1 MCEAIRIEAGGGL
14 ELESIKTEWPFQGQ
28 SGRGHQGEKMINT
41 KITFKKEDVK
51 SNFAGRWWDFYSG
64 CGLELRDK
72 SGNQAKAVC
81 PFHPDSDPS
90 LSVNNTTGL
99 FNCFGCG
106 EKGDPFQFY
115 GKLKGLSSFPE
126 IVAGI
131 CQDFGITGREKK
143 SSGAGRIVKTYDY
156 TNEEG
161 ALLYQAV
168 RMEPK
173 SFRQRQ
179 PDGKGGWIWSVKDV
193 DKVLYRLSEALMADC
208 VLVAE
213 GEKDVDALFNLGFTA
228 TTNVGGAEKWR
239 FEYSK
244 SLENKDVVILPDKDE
259 PGRKHAAKVARMIH
273 GIAKSVK
280 VIELPG
286 LPEKGDVSDWIES
299 GGTKEALQK
308 LIDQGDVWMP
318 ETDDQ
323 VEDEED
329 SQVLFPR
336 GPFPWGVLP
345 VAIADSLKQL
355 ARSCATSSTSLPGAA
370 VAIFSSLIGVVL
382 SVCPKSSWF
391 EPLIFW
397 FMDIRASGTGKTPA
411 ARALCYVLYQAQ
423 KKADDA
429 YAEVTM
435 KYFMLS
441 KKERKEQGIDVP
453 PRPRG
458 YFATD
463 LTLEG
468 LREDLQGHGG
478 QVIVLDEL
486 SSFISAQNQYKAKGN
501 DREAWLCL
509 HDGNPARVVRAR
521 KSITIQ
527 KSRVSIF
534 GGIQPRIWRES
545 FTGEDGAIFQFDGTI
560 FRFLP
565 VYEGDGFHPLTAE
578 AWSEKNRNAWE
589 RLLSNAMDWGNRKNE
604 AGETHNLMLSDNARE
619 IFLDWANDL
628 HTVKMDL
635 PEQVRGFIP
644 KLIGYTLRFSGVL
657 YLMDVFSQGE
667 MPGKILGPADIRKG
681 IRVSEFYLGHIVEA
695 MKALV
700 SEDAPLPFEKTDRV
714 IHLAETLNRLRD
726 QVDGGLLA
734 IGFIWENFNKRCAE
748 GLHVK
753 SDRAMGTILRDCGL
767 TIHPGKKDANRKRR
781 VKCMKW
787 DEKTESLIETCLQ
800 SLQSLQ
806 TKENQGVTDGDIE
819 KAKSSKS
826 PSKGD
831 EGQDMETLETLKK
844 QSLHQKPIEIIDNG
858 DNGDNGDIISNVNEK
873 INPMFDF
880 NNVILKPKPKQP
892 EPPVDWSF

>member
-1 MCEAIRIEAGGGL
+1 MMNSSGNSLTTEAGDV
-14 ELESIKTEWPFQGQ
+14 KTHFQGHF
-28 SGRGHQGEKMINT
+28 R
-41 KITFKKEDVK
+41 
-51 SNFAGRWWDFYSG
+51 DFYSRYMEPKNG
-64 CGLELRDK
+64 KGDEY
-72 SGNQAKAVC
+72 QALC
-81 PFHPDSDPS
+81 PLHDDSDPS
-90 LSVNNTTGL
+90 FSFNNQTGQCH
-99 FNCFGCG
+99 CFGCKFG
-106 EKGDPFQFY
+106 GDIFQFY
-115 GKLKGLSSFPE
+115 GKIKGITSFPE
-126 IVAGI
+126 IVKGIAG
-131 CQDFGITGREKK
+131 DFGIVGIGKK
-143 SSGAGRIVKTYDY
+143 AGPGRIVETHDY

-179 PDGKGGWIWSVKDV
+179 PDGKGGWIWKMKDV
-193 DKVLYRLSEALMADC
+193 DRVLYRLPEVIQTDQVC
-208 VLVAE
+208 VVE
-213 GEKDVDALFNLGFTA
+213 GEKDADNLSSLGMVA

-244 SLENKDVVILPDKDE
+244 TLEGKNIVILPDNDE

-286 LPEKGDVSDWIES
+286 LPEKGDVSDWIEA
-299 GGTKEALQK
+299 GGTAEVLQK
-308 LIDQGDVWMP
+308 MIDQGDVWMP
-318 ETDDQ
+318 EMDDQ
-323 VEDEED
+323 GEDEED

-345 VAIADSLKQL
+345 VAIAESLKQL
-355 ARSCATSSTSLPGAA
+355 ARSCATSATSLPGAA
-370 VAIFSSLIGVVL
+370 VAIFSSLIGTVL
-382 SVCPKSSWF
+382 SVCPKLSWF

-397 FMDIRASGTGKTPA
+397 FMDIRSSGTGKTPA
-411 ARALCYVLYQAQ
+411 ARALCRVLYIAQ
-423 KKADDA
+423 KKADEEWA
-429 YAEVTM
+429 TANMEYLM
-435 KYFMLS
+435 MS
-441 KKERKEQGIDVP
+441 KKERKEKGVDIP

-509 HDGNPARVVRAR
+509 HDGNPARVVRAG
-521 KSITIQ
+521 KSITIN

-545 FTGEDGAIFQFDGTI
+545 FTGEEGIYQFDGTI

-565 VYEGDGFHPLTAE
+565 VYEGEGFHPLTAE
-578 AWSEKNRNAWE
+578 AWSDENRDAWE

-604 AGETHNLMLSDNARE
+604 VGETHNLTLTDGARE
-619 IFLDWANDL
+619 IFLDWANEL
-628 HTVKMDL
+628 HTIKMDL

-644 KLIGYTLRFSGVL
+644 KLIGSSLRFSGVL
-657 YLMDVFSQGE
+657 YLMDVFSMGE
-667 MPGKILGPADIRKG
+667 MPGKILGPVDIRKG
-681 IRVSEFYLGHIVEA
+681 IKVSEFYMGHILEA

-714 IHLAETLNRLRD
+714 VHLVETLNRLRD

-734 IGFIWENFNKRCAE
+734 IGFIWEHFNKGCAE

-767 TIHPGKKDANRKRR
+767 TIHPGKKDANGKRR

-806 TKENQGVTDGDIE
+806 TIENQGVTNGDIE
-819 KAKSSKS
+819 KAKSPKS

-831 EGQDMETLETLKK
+831 DGQDMETMETLKK
-844 QSLHQKPIEIIDNG
+844 QSLHRKAIEIIED
-858 DNGDNGDIISNVNEK
+858 GDNGDIGDIIPKVNEK
-873 INPMFDF
+873 TNPMFDF
-880 NNVILKPKPKQP
+880 NPKTKPAEQP
-892 EPPVDWSF
+892 IDWSF

>member
-1 MCEAIRIEAGGGL
+1 MSRPISRAGGGT
-14 ELESIKTEWPFQGQ
+14 SIPAAGLNL
-28 SGRGHQGEKMINT
+28 NT
-41 KITFKKEDVK
+41 SPAMKQKRCVLSILIQILQIPSTIPRAFLIVSAAVK
-51 SNFAGRWWDFYSG
+51 REIRSS
-64 CGLELRDK
+64 
-72 SGNQAKAVC
+72 
-81 PFHPDSDPS
+81 
-90 LSVNNTTGL
+90 
-99 FNCFGCG
+99 FN
-106 EKGDPFQFY
+106 
-115 GKLKGLSSFPE
+115 GKLKGFSSQTDFDQ
-126 IVAGI
+126 IVKGI
-131 CQDFGITGREKK
+131 CQDFGIAGHGKK

-156 TNEEG
+156 VNAEG
-161 ALLYQAV
+161 VFLYQAV

-173 SFRQRQ
+173 DFRQRTR
-179 PDGKGGWIWSVKDV
+179 DVNGKWVLSVKGI
-193 DKVLYRLSEALMADC
+193 DKVLYRLPEILQADC
-208 VLVAE
+208 VIVAE
-213 GEKDVDALFNLGFTA
+213 GEKDVDALFILGFTA

-244 SLENKDVVILPDKDE
+244 TLEGKDIVILPDNDE
-259 PGRKHAAKVARMIH
+259 PGRKHAEKVARMIH

-323 VEDEED
+323 DEDEADNEIKER
-329 SQVLFPR
+329 FPR

-370 VAIFSSLIGVVL
+370 MAIFSSLIGTVL
-382 SVCPKSSWF
+382 SVAPKISWF

-397 FMDIRASGTGKTPA
+397 FMDIRSSGTGKTPA
-411 ARALCYVLYQAQ
+411 ARALCWVLYQAQ
-423 KKADDA
+423 KKADDDF
-429 YAEVTM
+429 AEVTM

-509 HDGNPARVVRAR
+509 HDGNPARVVRAG

-578 AWSEKNRNAWE
+578 AWSEENRDAWE

-604 AGETHNLMLSDNARE
+604 AGETHNLILSDNARE
-619 IFLDWANDL
+619 IFLDWANEL
-628 HTVKMDL
+628 HTIKADL

-644 KLIGYTLRFSGVL
+644 KLIGYCLRFSGVL

-667 MPGKILGPADIRKG
+667 MPGKVLGPADIRKG
-681 IRVSEFYLGHIVEA
+681 IKVSEFYLGHIIEA

-714 IHLAETLNRLRD
+714 VHLAKTLEGLRD

-734 IGFIWENFNKRCAE
+734 IGFIWENFNKGCAE

-753 SDRAMGTILRDCGL
+753 NERAMGTILRDCGL
-767 TIHPGKKDANRKRR
+767 TIARSKHDANGKRR
-781 VKCMKW
+781 VKCLQC
-787 DEKTESLIETCLQ
+787 DEKTESLIESCLQ

-806 TKENQGVTDGDIE
+806 TQEKQGVTNGDVE
-819 KAKSSKS
+819 KPMSPTS

-831 EGQDMETLETLKK
+831 DGQNMETMETLKN
-844 QSLHQKPIEIIDNG
+844 QRLHGEPIEIMEDGDNG
-858 DNGDNGDIISNVNEK
+858 DNGDNISKVNEK
-873 INPMFDF
+873 TDPMFDF
-880 NNVILKPKPKQP
+880 NLKTMPVEKPL
-892 EPPVDWSF
+892 DWSF

>member
-1 MCEAIRIEAGGGL
+1 M
-14 ELESIKTEWPFQGQ
+14 KT
-28 SGRGHQGEKMINT
+28 NVNNLTT
-41 KITFKKEDVK
+41 KAEDVK
-51 SNFAGRWWDFYSG
+51 AHFQGHFRDFFSSYMEPKNG
-64 CGLELRDK
+64 KGDEY
-72 SGNQAKAVC
+72 QALC
-81 PFHPDSDPS
+81 PLHDDSDPS
-90 LSVNNTTGL
+90 FSFNNQTGQ
-99 FNCFGCG
+99 FYCHGC
-106 EKGDPFQFY
+106 KASGDAFQFY
-115 GKLKGLSSFPE
+115 GKLKGASSFPE
-126 IVAGI
+126 IVKGIAG
-131 CQDFGITGREKK
+131 DFNILSTKTKKQTG
-143 SSGAGRIVKTYDY
+143 SGRIVKTYDY
-156 TNEEG
+156 VNADG

-168 RMEPK
+168 RIEPK

-179 PDGKGGWIWSVKDV
+179 PDGKGGWIWDMKNV
-193 DKVLYRLSEALMADC
+193 DRVLYRFPEVLQADQ
-208 VLVAE
+208 VIVVE
-213 GEKDVDALFNLGFTA
+213 GEKDADNVSSMGLVA
-228 TTNVGGAEKWR
+228 TTNVGGAEKWA

-244 SLENKDVVILPDKDE
+244 PLEGKDVVILPDNDE
-259 PGRKHAAKVARMIH
+259 PGRKHAVKVARMIH
-273 GIAKSVK
+273 GIAKSVT
-280 VIELPG
+280 VIDLPG
-286 LPEKGDVSDWIES
+286 LPEKGDVSDWIQS

-308 LIDQGDVWMP
+308 LIDQGDAWMP
-318 ETDDQ
+318 ETGVQD
-323 VEDEED
+323 EDEADNEIKER
-329 SQVLFPR
+329 FPR

-370 VAIFSSLIGVVL
+370 MAIFSSLIGTVL
-382 SVCPKSSWF
+382 SVAPKISWF

-411 ARALCYVLYQAQ
+411 ARALCWVLYQAQ

-429 YAEVTM
+429 YTQANME
-435 KYFMLS
+435 YLMLS
-441 KKERKEQGIDVP
+441 KKERKEKGIDVP

-458 YFATD
+458 YFSTD

-509 HDGNPARVVRAR
+509 HDGNPARVVRAG

-545 FTGEDGAIFQFDGTI
+545 FTGEDGAIYQFDGTI

-578 AWSEKNRNAWE
+578 AWSEKNRDTWE

-604 AGETHNLMLSDNARE
+604 AGETHNLILSDNARE

-644 KLIGYTLRFSGVL
+644 KLIGYALRFSGVL
-657 YLMDVFSQGE
+657 YLMDIFSRGE
-667 MPGKILGPADIRKG
+667 MPGKVLGPADIRKG
-681 IRVSEFYLGHIVEA
+681 IKVSEFYLGHIIEA

-714 IHLAETLNRLRD
+714 VHLAKTLEGLRD

-734 IGFIWENFNKRCAE
+734 IGFIWENFNKGCDE

-767 TIHPGKKDANRKRR
+767 T
-781 VKCMKW
+781 
-787 DEKTESLIETCLQ
+787 ETLKNQCLQ
-800 SLQSLQ
+800 SLHQRAMRGKTWRQWRHRKTNVSMGNLL
-806 TKENQGVTDGDIE
+806 
-819 KAKSSKS
+819 KSWT
-826 PSKGD
+826 
-831 EGQDMETLETLKK
+831 METMETMETIFLR
-844 QSLHQKPIEIIDNG
+844 
-858 DNGDNGDIISNVNEK
+858 
-873 INPMFDF
+873 
-880 NNVILKPKPKQP
+880 
-892 EPPVDWSF
+892 